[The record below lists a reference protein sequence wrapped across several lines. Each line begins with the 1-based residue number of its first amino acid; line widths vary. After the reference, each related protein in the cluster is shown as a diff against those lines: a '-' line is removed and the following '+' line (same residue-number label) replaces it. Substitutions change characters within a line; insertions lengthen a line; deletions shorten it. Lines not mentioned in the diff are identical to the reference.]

1 MLFVSSVVTMSGSCK
16 LKQWGSSWGELPV
29 WYLRRAG
36 TVNVVVE
43 FWDPPHPHGAQTPGA
58 LRWGCGCMQGG
69 RKGCGVLRFLEKED
83 QTHSNPRSASRR
95 RWTAEKSKAEQEIC

>member
-1 MLFVSSVVTMSGSCK
+1 MSGSCK

-29 WYLRRAG
+29 WYLRGAG
-36 TVNVVVE
+36 TINVVLE
-43 FWDPPHPHGAQTPGA
+43 FWDPPPVPMEHKPPVPCAGAVA
-58 LRWGCGCMQGG
+58 ACRVGG
-69 RKGCGVLRFLEKED
+69 KDVCGVLRFLEKED